1 MQSSVVVHSW
11 RMGQTSDKRMIR
23 FWYQSVQ
30 WSVVLICAYGLCS
43 TSNGLED
50 EDCAMGLSS
59 MKQTI
64 RLVDSGDGFTEM
76 VPPEPQLIHIWPNE
90 RAILFY
96 QANRPT
102 TQNKVWLY
110 TPPGQEFGYR
120 LKESVSCIEQGTRY
134 IPDPHEE
141 TFWIN
146 TSESGSY
153 MFAEYDTNWK
163 LAKTTGKHYGRN
175 ELYNPLVTF
184 MVLSLEPANIGLT
197 LKMTQFEPFENC
209 TGANEKTEWVF
220 RTLFNMRMFRSV
232 RTDKAMLDGNLTH
245 KVIETKCHLLSDD
258 ESPVEIFAY
267 YNIDRTRITSN
278 GVQAHKERKWAVKD
292 KQLDD
297 IQFRDRKEITLPQP
311 FGAGVRI
318 RLVDIILPPI
328 SGLRITLITRS
339 EEGMSEGFWGP
350 GNVEPPFPD
359 EQIMPYPFAVVD
371 LNRTIFHQLLA
382 NNKSILDWM
391 LIEPYYGRL
400 RTSTGLM
407 VPFNVKDR
415 WVNGQFLTALK
426 FEAIGNEADPINIR
440 HIIYERPQHP
450 TDVGEILR
458 VLHTERPLP
467 GATPLHGRACL
478 STVHGYYTSTYHVNL
493 EKPSQCIELDKTDHR
508 VYKKTGSPRS
518 PLTSYSIQLL
528 YDDFGDELENATGV
542 VTGHVQ
548 MISFPRKHQ
557 THLTEFFCPM
567 RTIGEDGEVMRIG
580 FVVGRNED
588 VQYIS
593 RWENRWVRYHSTT
606 GKVFHMELEGQ
617 DRIAESLP
625 GFCGPERSSID
636 FVYNLETKYLQVVA
650 NDTRHTLVNVTLSR
664 HPMWLGLEMFTDPK
678 VPRCEGCYVNVFID
692 RRGVH
697 LPYATRWPTVDSSIN
712 DWNQIQY
719 PKQYNSKALNIE
731 VVNVVQKFEIRSALF
746 PSPKNLQRRLIELTR
761 KLANSVNISVTVLE
775 ANAHCPPGQYMPYG
789 TPAVC
794 VKCPPGTRSQKLTQ
808 NTSFPVYVCDLCP
821 RGMYQDQPGQEDCKR
836 CDPRQSTPR
845 KGSWS
850 RGSCGPNVTTDG
862 IFVAQS
868 GGMPAKG
875 EPYVMVELPSSSKE
889 QIYDWTTHAE
899 EKEFQTIEGPGE
911 LNMVS
916 TGRLVFNMI
925 SLVLLLGCV
934 MAFVVT
940 SKGYMLIWITQRTR
954 YRFHALEGSR
964 RDQTRSSASKK
975 LLWPSQETSADTQQR
990 TLESNRSFSV
1000 Q

>member
-1 MQSSVVVHSW
+1 
-11 RMGQTSDKRMIR
+11 MGQTSDKRMIR
-23 FWYQSVQ
+23 LWYQSVR

-382 NNKSILDWM
+382 NNKSVLDWM

-426 FEAIGNEADPINIR
+426 FEAIGNE
-440 HIIYERPQHP
+440 
-450 TDVGEILR
+450 
-458 VLHTERPLP
+458 
-467 GATPLHGRACL
+467 
-478 STVHGYYTSTYHVNL
+478 
-493 EKPSQCIELDKTDHR
+493 
-508 VYKKTGSPRS
+508 
-518 PLTSYSIQLL
+518 
-528 YDDFGDELENATGV
+528 
-542 VTGHVQ
+542 
-548 MISFPRKHQ
+548 
-557 THLTEFFCPM
+557 
-567 RTIGEDGEVMRIG
+567 
-580 FVVGRNED
+580 
-588 VQYIS
+588 
-593 RWENRWVRYHSTT
+593 
-606 GKVFHMELEGQ
+606 
-617 DRIAESLP
+617 
-625 GFCGPERSSID
+625 
-636 FVYNLETKYLQVVA
+636 
-650 NDTRHTLVNVTLSR
+650 
-664 HPMWLGLEMFTDPK
+664 
-678 VPRCEGCYVNVFID
+678 
-692 RRGVH
+692 
-697 LPYATRWPTVDSSIN
+697 
-712 DWNQIQY
+712 
-719 PKQYNSKALNIE
+719 
-731 VVNVVQKFEIRSALF
+731 
-746 PSPKNLQRRLIELTR
+746 
-761 KLANSVNISVTVLE
+761 VTVLE

-850 RGSCGPNVTTDG
+850 RGSCGPNVTTADFVWLNPWNAKPRRNRYVDG
-862 IFVAQS
+862 RIAIKQV
-868 GGMPAKG
+868 KNR
-875 EPYVMVELPSSSKE
+875 L
-889 QIYDWTTHAE
+889 YDWTTA
-899 EKEFQTIEGPGE
+899 
-911 LNMVS
+911 
-916 TGRLVFNMI
+916 
-925 SLVLLLGCV
+925 
-934 MAFVVT
+934 
-940 SKGYMLIWITQRTR
+940 
-954 YRFHALEGSR
+954 SR
-964 RDQTRSSASKK
+964 REKIPND
-975 LLWPSQETSADTQQR
+975 
-990 TLESNRSFSV
+990 
-1000 Q
+1000 